1 MLNGLVSGGELPEK
15 LHQVASSHTTCF
27 ERPFTCPVDDCHSSY
42 RRKVHLTGHLLKHQ
56 GKLFTCP
63 VQNCNSRF
71 AFQSNIKRH
80 VKEFHDES
88 PPNNVGSKQYLNWT
102 WRQSVP
108 NQDVLNILLMNSASR
123 LISSPA
129 TNILSVRHVAPSS

>member
-15 LHQVASSHTTCF
+15 LHQ
-27 ERPFTCPVDDCHSSY
+27 RPFTCPVDDCHSSY

-63 VQNCNSRF
+63 
-71 AFQSNIKRH
+71 
-80 VKEFHDES
+80 
-88 PPNNVGSKQYLNWT
+88 LNWT

-108 NQDVLNILLMNSASR
+108 NQDVLNISLMNSASR
-123 LISSPA
+123 LILSHA